1 MVKIGIIGG
10 SGLDDPDLIE
20 NPELVSIETEF
31 GEPSSPLLYGKIGG
45 VETYLLSRH
54 GKKHRLSPTQVNNR
68 ANITAL
74 KKMGVTHILATT
86 ACGSL
91 REGIGRGDLVVLDQ
105 FIDFTRFRKNSFH
118 DSFANGAVHTAMA
131 RPFDEN
137 LRKILY
143 ETAEDLDLKVHHSGC
158 VVTIEGPRFSTVAE
172 SNMFRI
178 WGADVINMSTA
189 PEVILANEAGIPYAA
204 VAMSTDYDCWKEDE
218 KPVTWDEILAVFHK
232 NADNVK
238 QLLVKVVET
247 FAD

>member
-10 SGLDDPDLIE
+10 SGLDDPDLIK
-20 NPELVSIETEF
+20 NPELVSVETEF
-31 GEPSSPLLYGKIGG
+31 GKPSSTLLCGKIGG
-45 VETYLLSRH
+45 VETCLLARH
-54 GKKHRLSPTQVNNR
+54 GKKHQLSPTQVNNR

-74 KKMGVTHILATT
+74 KKMGVTHIVATT

-91 REGIGRGDLVVLDQ
+91 REEIGRGDLVVLDQ
-105 FIDFTRFRKNSFH
+105 FIDFTRFRKNSFN
-118 DSFANGAVHTAMA
+118 DSFENGAVHTAMA
-131 RPFDEN
+131 HPFDEN
-137 LRKILY
+137 LRRILF
-143 ETAEDLDLKVHHSGC
+143 ETAKHLDLKVHSSGC

-189 PEVILANEAGIPYAA
+189 PEVILANEAGIPYGA

-218 KPVTWDEILAVFHK
+218 KPVTWDEILAVFQK

-238 QLLVKVVET
+238 QLLVKAIGSFT
-247 FAD
+247 G